1 MNRQGFIGGSD
12 LYNIMQGNWHDL
24 WLVKTGRKEPEDLSQ
39 VFRVQLGSFT
49 EQFNIDWFC
58 QDTGHTIEQTQVEV
72 QRYQRYTIQR
82 HYRCHCPFRR
92 RQANHT

>member
-39 VFRVQLGSFT
+39 VFRVQLGAFT
-49 EQFNIDWFC
+49 
-58 QDTGHTIEQTQVEV
+58 
-72 QRYQRYTIQR
+72 
-82 HYRCHCPFRR
+82 
-92 RQANHT
+92 